1 MDEKVDAIAVR
12 GDLRHVLSLLVA
24 PTLITQLTMTVG
36 WLGETYFVK
45 QLGDEAIAAIGSAG
59 QVSWLLMVLS
69 MMVSAGATTLIAQ
82 SWGAGDL
89 HSAQKVVTA
98 TLQQGAFAFRATCHE
113 PLVLQR
119 PENLGLAWNPAESQ
133 NLSHSLLRRL
143 LARLP
148 VQKREA
154 GMEFGMMSLYR
165 GIGDMV
171 TPMYSMQGKE

>member
-89 HSAQKVVTA
+89 RSAQRVVTA
-98 TLQQGAFAFRATCHE
+98 TLQQG
-113 PLVLQR
+113 
-119 PENLGLAWNPAESQ
+119 
-133 NLSHSLLRRL
+133 LLFGL
-143 LARLP
+143 LA
-148 VQKREA
+148 
-154 GMEFGMMSLYR
+154 MSLGSSKTR
-165 GIGDMV
+165 FGIGLESRRKSE
-171 TPMYSMQGKE
+171 P